1 MEEAFKVI
9 ISGLQNAGK
18 TSILTAL
25 DKKYDFVNEVLELKP
40 TIKVEYRK
48 TKFLGSQT
56 VFWDMGG
63 QEKYRKLYLA
73 KPEMYFDGADLL
85 IYVIDIQD
93 TSKFNESLNYLDSVL
108 EYFIDNEINLPI
120 IVTFHKYD
128 PDLRTYEE
136 VNENIYMLRDQ
147 IKESYPMFNLLFQ
160 QTSIYDIISII
171 QLMSYG
177 LSIFD
182 GKFFEL
188 SLYMETSL
196 NEFDCFSLI
205 LFDERGIIISE
216 YYNEH
221 IKPTLYDDFLE
232 SIKEHIYLI
241 KRVEESGEEAEE
253 DQNFFTMENDLIS
266 YLYTL
271 NVTNSKFF
279 VSVILEEDKK
289 DRFMEKYT
297 DFIENLEVILES
309 LVG

>member
-1 MEEAFKVI
+1 MENAFKII

-25 DKKYDFVNEVLELKP
+25 DKKYDFVKEVLELKP

-48 TKFLGSQT
+48 TKFLGSPT

-63 QEKYRKLYLA
+63 QEKYRQLYLS
-73 KPEMYFDGADLL
+73 KPEMYFDSSDLL

-93 TSKFNESLNYLDSVL
+93 SEKYNESLNYLHSVL
-108 EYFIDNEINLPI
+108 EYFIDNDIYLPLI
-120 IVTFHKYD
+120 ITFHKYD
-128 PDLRTYEE
+128 PNLRSYDEI
-136 VNENIYMLRDQ
+136 NENIYMLRDQ
-147 IKESYPMFNLLFQ
+147 IKESYPMFNILFQ

-196 NEFDCFSLI
+196 NEFNCYSLI
-205 LFDERGIIISE
+205 LFDAQSVIISE
-216 YYNEH
+216 YYNED
-221 IKPTLYDDFLE
+221 IEPNLYEAFLD

-241 KRVEESGEEAEE
+241 KRIEENEEEIK
-253 DQNFFTMENDLIS
+253 DNQNFFTMENELIS

-271 NVTNSKFF
+271 NVHNEKFF

-289 DRFMEKYT
+289 DKFLEQYS
-297 DFIENLEVILES
+297 DFIKKLEDILLS